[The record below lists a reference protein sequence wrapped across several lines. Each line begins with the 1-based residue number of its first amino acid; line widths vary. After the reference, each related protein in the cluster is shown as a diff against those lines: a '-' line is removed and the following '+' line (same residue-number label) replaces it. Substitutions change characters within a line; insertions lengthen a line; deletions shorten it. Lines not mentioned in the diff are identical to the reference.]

1 MSPGPGRTIIEGEMQ
16 RSFSLE
22 RWFYPDKRPNRP
34 ARVLNGVWARLAAAG
49 LGPRR
54 LVTLEVEGRRSG
66 RAISLPLVVADYQG
80 QRYLASMLGE
90 GSNWV
95 RNVRAA
101 GGRVVLRH
109 GGREEVR
116 LEEVDP
122 AERAPILRRYLER
135 APAARAHIPVDR
147 RAPLEDLDKVAR
159 KIPIFRIVKR

>member
-1 MSPGPGRTIIEGEMQ
+1 MQ

-34 ARVLNGVWARLAAAG
+34 ARILNAASARMAAAG

-54 LVTLEVEGRRSG
+54 VVSLEVRGRRSG
-66 RAISLPLVVADYQG
+66 RTISVPLVVADYQG

-95 RNVRAA
+95 RNLRAA
-101 GGRVVLRH
+101 GGRAVLRH
-109 GGREEVR
+109 GKREEVL

-135 APAARAHIPVDR
+135 APGARPHIPVDR
-147 RAPLEDLDKVAR
+147 HAPLEEFEKVAPD
-159 KIPIFRIVKR
+159 IPIYRIVAV

>member
-1 MSPGPGRTIIEGEMQ
+1 MQ

-22 RWFYPDKRPNRP
+22 RWFYPDKHPNRP
-34 ARVLNGVWARLAAAG
+34 ARLLNGAFARLAAIG
-49 LGPRR
+49 FGPRR
-54 LVTLEVEGRRSG
+54 LVTLEVTGRCSGRRI
-66 RAISLPLVVADYQG
+66 AVPLVVADYQG

-101 GGRVVLRH
+101 GGRVVIRH
-109 GGREEVR
+109 GKPEQVL

-135 APAARAHIPVDR
+135 APGSRPHIPVER
-147 RAPLEDLDKVAR
+147 RAPLRDLERVAPA
-159 KIPIFRIVKR
+159 IPIFRVVAVP